1 MLARTLSTWFAAW
14 MALLTVGFYL
24 SPGQHMLW
32 WGAIGLSSTAGV
44 LVGVLVHRPRRR
56 WPWLLLAAALFAF
69 GSGDFLYN
77 LLTDVFGMA
86 NPFPS
91 VSDVL
96 YLAMYPLVAGG
107 LLGFIRSRTGR
118 NDRDSLLDATTLTI
132 GLALLSWIFLIDP
145 YVRSTELTVVQ
156 KLVSVA
162 YPLGDVLTLAVFAR
176 LITGGRAAARRS

>member
-1 MLARTLSTWFAAW
+1 M
-14 MALLTVGFYL
+14 
-24 SPGQHMLW
+24 
-32 WGAIGLSSTAGV
+32 
-44 LVGVLVHRPRRR
+44 
-56 WPWLLLAAALFAF
+56 AAAGRGAVRV

-132 GLALLSWIFLIDP
+132 GLALLAWIFLIDP
-145 YVRSTELTVVQ
+145 YVRSTELTIVQ
-156 KLVSVA
+156 SSSPSRTPSA
-162 YPLGDVLTLAVFAR
+162 TCSPWRCSRG
-176 LITGGRAAARRS
+176 